1 MKYTQKDICRILN
14 ITRETLRFYEKE
26 GIISPE
32 IDPDNRYRYYD
43 DYQMYRIA
51 ECRRYQA
58 NEFSVSEIREMMDH
72 DDLDQYIRRMEEKRS
87 LFEKK
92 AEEYFWLKEH
102 TEEYLRVLKTIP
114 EELGKIRESF
124 VESIVFIP
132 EKKGNELQLDQESIE
147 ANRYIMNRLQY
158 SFMMAVF
165 PDLAKDDY
173 EWGFGVRTWMRD
185 LFKYN
190 PVKARHLKECRTVSS
205 VIDTGDTW
213 QFRLSAASP
222 LIAYAEE
229 HGLKPS
235 GLFFMRQLVKTEDNG
250 KPHRYFEAYLPV
262 EEDNE

>member
-1 MKYTQKDICRILN
+1 MKYTQRDICRILN

-32 IDPDNRYRYYD
+32 IDPVNRYRYYD

-58 NEFSVSEIREMMDH
+58 NEFSISEIKAMMDT
-72 DDLDQYIRRMEEKRS
+72 DSLEQYVLRMEGKRAE
-87 LFEKK
+87 FERK

-102 TEEYLRVLKTIP
+102 TEDYLRILRSIP
-114 EELGKIRESF
+114 EELGKVHESF

-147 ANRYIMNRLQY
+147 SNRYIMNRLQY

-165 PDLAKDDY
+165 PDIRNDEY

-190 PVKARHLKECRTVSS
+190 PVKARHLPGSHAVAS
-205 VIDTGDTW
+205 VIDTGDAW
-213 QFRLSAASP
+213 NFSISVAEP
-222 LIAYAEE
+222 LTAYASE
-229 HGLKPS
+229 HGLEPA
-235 GLFFMRQLVKTEDNG
+235 GMFFMRQVVKTEENG

-262 EEDNE
+262 KEDGR